1 MIGWAVSRPAVIW
14 AGSAGLLLAGG
25 IAFTRL
31 PLATKTTIEL
41 PRLSITATWFGAS
54 AELLE
59 TYITSPIEAAVQGI
73 RGVRKTSSSS
83 SDRGGVRITVEL
95 EPGADVQRV
104 RLAIHERLELL
115 RRDFPPG
122 IGGPQVTNYLP
133 EELQEEPL
141 LHYSLAGPYTPGTLT
156 RIAREQIEPRI
167 GTVVGVAS
175 VSAYGSA
182 ESGVSVSYNPQRLR
196 QLGVPPDRLNAAL
209 AGARMVRALG
219 EERKGG
225 TVRSVVL
232 RDQPHAYEDLER
244 LPIRAP
250 SGRVFQLG
258 ELASVRPEEDTQGS
272 ISRLNGVPRV
282 GLEVTRQAGADAI
295 HTARRVRAAMAE
307 IAPRLPRGV
316 TVKLEGDD
324 SVPLGRELRNLA
336 IRGAAAF
343 GAVLLILLVTLR
355 RGRTVA
361 LVMGSAAVAIAGT
374 ALGLYLL
381 RIPAN
386 LLTLAG
392 LGMGVGILVQNGVIV
407 VARLRQAGSAPEDR
421 AAAARRIAPAVLGST
436 LTTAVVLLPFL
447 YLQGNARA
455 AFVPFA
461 TAFALALF
469 WSVLSSLVMIPAIAS
484 GPIGAGVAWNRLH
497 RLYLRTVGPLVRW
510 RLVTLGLTTG
520 LLALV
525 GWGFARK
532 VPRSSW
538 GNWFGQRTT
547 LMAFLTFPRGSD
559 PESLDR
565 AIAEFESIAVG
576 RPGVERVDARGQGN
590 SARVQVLFTKES
602 ERTGI
607 PLAMEEEMT
616 QRAVLVGGAS
626 ISVRGQGPGFSS
638 GGGGTGAS
646 FRIKVMGYSY
656 RGVERLALDLK
667 ERLET
672 ISRVRNVDIN
682 SGGWAT
688 DRAVSVVLTPDRAAL
703 ARHGVTARDFA
714 SAVAREIRGP
724 VGAQRLEFDGE
735 EIRVSLKTEGA
746 RERSLDELRSALV
759 PNPTGAPIRV
769 GDLADVSERT
779 GLATITREDQQYV
792 RIVAYDFRGP
802 QRLANRTHE
811 AFMKSIAVPPGYT
824 VADYQFSWTEDQS
837 ARGLWLV
844 FAAGVI
850 LVILAVALIFDS
862 GWAAAMVFLSLP
874 LALAGVGGIFWA
886 TQNAFT
892 REAAVGVI
900 LVVGLAVNQSIL
912 LVDAA
917 LETRRS
923 RGAAPPSRR
932 PAAPLTV
939 DDVLA
944 AAGDRAGMIVLVTLT
959 TMASLVPLAVGA
971 ASDSLFGAIALA
983 TAGGTIAG
991 TIGALWIMPALIRG
1005 WRRAPVPLGSD
1016 SI

>member
-1 MIGWAVSRPAVIW
+1 
-14 AGSAGLLLAGG
+14 
-25 IAFTRL
+25 
-31 PLATKTTIEL
+31 
-41 PRLSITATWFGAS
+41 
-54 AELLE
+54 
-59 TYITSPIEAAVQGI
+59 
-73 RGVRKTSSSS
+73 
-83 SDRGGVRITVEL
+83 
-95 EPGADVQRV
+95 
-104 RLAIHERLELL
+104 
-115 RRDFPPG
+115 
-122 IGGPQVTNYLP
+122 
-133 EELQEEPL
+133 
-141 LHYSLAGPYTPGTLT
+141 
-156 RIAREQIEPRI
+156 
-167 GTVVGVAS
+167 
-175 VSAYGSA
+175 
-182 ESGVSVSYNPQRLR
+182 
-196 QLGVPPDRLNAAL
+196 
-209 AGARMVRALG
+209 
-219 EERKGG
+219 
-225 TVRSVVL
+225 
-232 RDQPHAYEDLER
+232 
-244 LPIRAP
+244 
-250 SGRVFQLG
+250 
-258 ELASVRPEEDTQGS
+258 
-272 ISRLNGVPRV
+272 
-282 GLEVTRQAGADAI
+282 
-295 HTARRVRAAMAE
+295 
-307 IAPRLPRGV
+307 
-316 TVKLEGDD
+316 
-324 SVPLGRELRNLA
+324 
-336 IRGAAAF
+336 
-343 GAVLLILLVTLR
+343 
-355 RGRTVA
+355 
-361 LVMGSAAVAIAGT
+361 
-374 ALGLYLL
+374 
-381 RIPAN
+381 
-386 LLTLAG
+386 
-392 LGMGVGILVQNGVIV
+392 
-407 VARLRQAGSAPEDR
+407 
-421 AAAARRIAPAVLGST
+421 
-436 LTTAVVLLPFL
+436 
-447 YLQGNARA
+447 
-455 AFVPFA
+455 
-461 TAFALALF
+461 
-469 WSVLSSLVMIPAIAS
+469 
-484 GPIGAGVAWNRLH
+484 
-497 RLYLRTVGPLVRW
+497 VRW